1 MTKKEID
8 IWKSYGYYSLKELE
22 EIEKEE
28 KEFLKE
34 EYPDTEFT
42 DYNITE
48 QVLESINLS
57 FNEEVMNLDK
67 ILDGRIV
74 AIANMGLWNGRR
86 TGYKILGDNL
96 NEILTSSIGCDEKRV
111 YCDRYNVYAEGYHH
125 DGHNYV
131 EFRELKE
138 DTNYD
143 ILLNKLYSGEKVS
156 RSDINRYTKSIR
168 PHVKEVFGV

>member
-8 IWKSYGYYSLKELE
+8 IWKSYGYYSLEELE

-34 EYPDTEFT
+34 NYPDTEFT
-42 DYNITE
+42 DYDITE
-48 QVLESINLS
+48 HILESIDEY
-57 FNEEVMNLDK
+57 FGDEVMNLDK
-67 ILDGRIV
+67 TLNGRII
-74 AIANMGLWNGRR
+74 AIANVGLWNGRR
-86 TGYKILGDNL
+86 TGYKVLGDNL

-125 DGHNYV
+125 DGHNFV
-131 EFRELKE
+131 EFRELRE

-143 ILLNKLYSGEKVS
+143 ILLDKLYSGEEVS
-156 RSDINRYTKSIR
+156 RSDINRYTGSIR
-168 PHVKEVFGV
+168 PRIKEVYGV